1 MDNNKNKKSNKNISK
16 NKTEKKDDKRVQK
29 SRSITKA
36 DLKKRNDKA
45 KYSDEEIERAKYI
58 DSKAKFITR
67 DRVSNDVIDTSKK
80 WVGVNNV
87 KGEIKTDRYGN
98 EIYDIQ
104 EMDVETFDKKDIPA
118 YTEDMTEQEKHELTY
133 DTAEGDISKQRK
145 RGTKGPEYRVKT
157 HTEKKGRK
165 SEIVIDDVTRIDT
178 VKDSLKKSNYRV
190 SKIEKEEIVD
200 IYCSSRSKNEYR
212 RKLLD
217 AGYDESFVEEQ
228 VKKFSNKK

>member
-104 EMDVETFDKKDIPA
+104 EMDVETFDKKDIPV

-133 DTAEGDISKQRK
+133 DTAEGDISKQSK

-190 SKIEKEEIVD
+190 SKIEKEAWATVVD
-200 IYCSSRSKNEYR
+200 YPKGNVPDDKKYDSIIKVPPRCTRI
-212 RKLLD
+212 LLL
-217 AGYDESFVEEQ
+217 
-228 VKKFSNKK
+228 